1 MRYYNPTI
9 IDLLKE
15 SEIQKENKNKA
26 NNQDEFNLI
35 DDIIKQSIADIIS
48 GNAEYLTRYIYRQYS
63 KIFNTPLHQVYEL
76 PFIWVLKEYLEYKL
90 ETEWQNLDQPAEKI
104 EFIYKYVKFKTDEEE
119 AKDLEEYIEFVKQNF
134 IKKT

>member
-15 SEIQKENKNKA
+15 SEIQSGEKYNYHNE
-26 NNQDEFNLI
+26 EFHLI

-76 PFIWVLKEYLEYKL
+76 PFIWVLREYLEYKL
-90 ETEWQNLDQPAEKI
+90 ETEWQSLDQPAEKI
-104 EFIYKYVKFKTDEEE
+104 EFIHKYVKFKTDEEE
-119 AKDLEEYIEFVKQNF
+119 AKDLEEYVEFVKQNF
-134 IKKT
+134 MKK